1 MDKDQYSINLDSER
15 NLVRVVAHGELSRED
30 GEEIIT
36 LALSTAAKNGYD
48 VFCDVRK
55 VELKVSLVDWFDM
68 PRTLKIFR
76 NEKTRLINTGILIS
90 RGKQEEG
97 YKFYETVSHNLGRH
111 VRIFLKEKDALD
123 WLKTAK

>member
-1 MDKDQYSINLDSER
+1 MDKNLCSITLDTSR
-15 NLVRVVAHGELSRED
+15 QLVRVVAKGELYRED

-36 LALSTAAKNGYD
+36 QALSTAAEHGYN

-55 VELKVSLVDWFDM
+55 TEVKVTLADWFDM

-76 NEKTRLINTGILIS
+76 NEKTRLINTAVLIS
-90 RGKQEEG
+90 RGKQEED

-111 VRIFLKEKDALD
+111 VKIFFTEKEALA
-123 WLKTAK
+123 WLSGNK